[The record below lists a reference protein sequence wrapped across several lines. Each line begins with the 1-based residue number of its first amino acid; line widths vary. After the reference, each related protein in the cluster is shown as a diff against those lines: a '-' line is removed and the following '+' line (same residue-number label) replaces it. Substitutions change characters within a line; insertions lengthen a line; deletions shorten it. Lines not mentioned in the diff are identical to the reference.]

1 MDKSDIVGAWK
12 LISYELRLRDGIVI
26 RPMGEGVQGI
36 LMYDAGGNVVVQL
49 MDPDR
54 PMFASG
60 DWLKGEPD
68 EIKAAFEGSLAYY
81 GTFELEDYKGM
92 IVHHIKGC
100 TFPNW
105 TGTDQERIIELSGD
119 KLKLI
124 TPVISLS
131 GEELVGHLTFQR
143 LQPGYK

>member
-1 MDKSDIVGAWK
+1 MDKEQIVGTWN

-36 LMYDAGGNVVVQL
+36 LMYDAQGHVVVEL
-49 MDPDR
+49 MDPER
-54 PMFASG
+54 RYFESG
-60 DWLKGEPD
+60 DWLKGTPE
-68 EIKAAFEGSLAYY
+68 EIKEAFEGSLAYY
-81 GTFELEDYKGM
+81 GTYELEEHKGM
-92 IVHHIKGC
+92 ILHHIQGC

-105 TGTDQERIIELSGD
+105 SGTDQERIIELAGD

-124 TPVISLS
+124 TPMISLS

-143 LQPGYK
+143 AQPGYK